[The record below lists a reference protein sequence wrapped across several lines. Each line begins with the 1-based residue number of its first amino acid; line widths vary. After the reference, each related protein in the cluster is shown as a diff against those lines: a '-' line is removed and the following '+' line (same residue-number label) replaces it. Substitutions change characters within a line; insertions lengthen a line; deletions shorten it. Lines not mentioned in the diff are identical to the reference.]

1 MEDSVLKNYQAEL
14 AAKWETLRS
23 ITQPYA
29 DNGIIDGEIQSI
41 DSLYDKVK
49 NAKPEIMFYGI
60 YNAGKSSILN
70 ELLGSDQAKVDDV
83 PTTDRIDKY
92 EWNGYSVVDTPGVD
106 APIEHEKVT
115 EEHLEHA
122 DVVLFVIS
130 AAGSQGVS
138 RVLCKS
144 LVSMSYHSVP

>member
-14 AAKWETLRS
+14 AAKRETLLS

-29 DNGIIDGEIQSI
+29 DNGMIDGELQSI

-83 PTTDRIDKY
+83 PTTDRIDRY
-92 EWNGYSVVDTPGVD
+92 EWNGYSIVDTPGVD
-106 APIEHEKVT
+106 API
-115 EEHLEHA
+115 
-122 DVVLFVIS
+122 
-130 AAGSQGVS
+130 
-138 RVLCKS
+138 
-144 LVSMSYHSVP
+144 